1 MSLGSFKFRR
11 PGLKNFLLTGAWM
24 VLVAPLIMAVVA
36 HATLTSA
43 TTEAN
48 YNLFP
53 VQNTSIQ
60 QPLAML
66 LLSRDDKLFFRAFS
80 DYSDLDGDGSLN
92 TTYTDTFSYAGYFDP
107 DLCYKYD
114 SGQFVA
120 AAQGAGT
127 NGHTCS
133 SQWSGNFLNWVAM
146 SRIDE
151 ERYVLYGG
159 RRITDT
165 SDTTVLQRAYIPNDG
180 HAWVKTYTDNGSFTP
195 NSGTYSYCNATIGA
209 AGTDSSKDSTSQPLM
224 RVASGTWASW
234 AASNYT
240 QCQLSTDTVN
250 ANDPS
255 KGSEFPSSATDY
267 DVKVKVCSGFSVTG
281 SGGTTSTV
289 MESFCKS
296 HIDDNGVTHY
306 KPEGLLQ
313 QFATAIRFGLMTGTW
328 QNPRSGG
335 VLRRNIGLIE
345 GNGGGTCADAR
356 NEIDEKTG
364 QFCYIENNTP
374 AMAGIIN
381 TLDNFRVYGWTPTT
395 SNNQTY
401 SDCSTF
407 GTQNRQDKTSAQSVP
422 YLKDPGLTS
431 GSNAQACS
439 EWGNPLAGMYAEAL
453 RYIQH
458 FDSDHTSVL
467 APTSTFTSGLTL
479 GGGDTSTS
487 AAQTGGGGD
496 SKDLVPNL
504 PAPKWLDPYSETSGD
519 GGANACSQCNIV
531 VLSTGEPSFD
541 GNSPEVPTV
550 SALPQQ
556 AYDATNT
563 IGFNELGTGGASTRQ
578 YLFGRMLASSTD
590 GTVGT
595 VFSSGT
601 DSSTDECVQDTVT
614 DLALVRGICPETPS
628 TEGSYYLSGLAYG
641 AWTHDMRPDLTL
653 NGSSA
658 HYIKTYTVQLSE
670 PLPSFDI
677 YTNDGA
683 NKITV
688 IPNCTISSSGTATTS
703 SRRCG
708 FMNLKVGAVT
718 NPNTS
723 ITYGLNPG
731 FDASKNP
738 YGSYTVYWSD
748 SPYGSHYGISAVQV
762 ITYCVGSACT
772 QSSVQAYMCKTQ
784 NSSSPVTMPS
794 GGSNICKN
802 GQIQQNLSQLDG
814 QVLVRTETVYHAN
827 QYSMAL
833 GYTELGKSNTNIKN
847 QLVAGVTGSSV
858 GTFLLGTTG
867 DTGTSTNSIPATGS
881 DWSTP
886 QIQKFPV
893 GPAQQVLLPNPLFLA
908 AKYGGFSYTTG
919 TTSPMPSMG
928 DASDWDAVNNTTGAT
943 GQDGLPDNYFYVS
956 DPDQLQ
962 TALQSQFNDIVLR
975 AGSGTAAAV
984 VANHVNGIGVAYRS
998 TYLPTVTSSSDATKS
1013 ISWAGTLDTLWV
1025 DSYGLLRENGKAGAT
1040 AGCSAGCQLSS
1051 DYTVDPIVVFT
1062 TDATDNHPEFKEC
1075 VPNDSAT
1082 FDPSTFSPTN
1092 SDVTCSLHEL
1102 SDLATIWNAESE
1114 LWGSFSNI
1122 TTQRTYGT
1130 DASTGR
1136 YIFTDIYNSTTNK
1149 YQQTDF
1155 VWSGTSTCTTGF
1167 CGSNSSGT
1175 VTGNF
1180 GYLNTDGSAS
1190 EAQNIVNWT
1199 RGLEVS
1205 GMRSRTI
1212 TTDCTALDVPGCP
1225 TTGTSLTMRLGDIV
1239 DSTPLVVTSP
1249 SENFDLIYGDTS
1261 YATFRAKYSDRRQM
1275 VYVGA
1280 NDGMLHAFNGGFFD
1294 ASKHALYL
1302 QPHNQSCDSTGCS
1315 ADTSITAHPL
1325 GSELWAYVPGSLLP
1339 HLRWLT
1345 DTAYAAGTDQNPGEH
1360 VFYVDGSPVATDA
1373 KVFANDSTHPGGWG
1387 TILVVPFRLGG
1398 GDIKV
1403 PVPIDSSKSY
1413 KPSSC
1418 TSANNCKYQ
1427 ESFSSYVVLDVTNPE
1442 QAPTVLAELS
1452 PASTSVDSTTSGL
1465 GTQSYTTSEPAFAV
1479 MGEGTSTPHFFMFI
1493 GSGPTQAAPQGTAV
1507 TSTQPLRIYAYDLA
1521 CLAGTGTGC
1530 PTSPNTPLTIGTNS
1544 DGSSKT
1550 AFDFSNGG
1558 ADSHGEDSFAGDLIA
1573 SDFDLDGNAE
1583 AVYFGSVRDP
1593 GTSTSPIN
1601 YTGSLWKISLNGS
1614 SDPTKWSSNLMY
1626 DPEAPITIRP
1636 TLGLSTRGAPMVY
1649 AGTGRAF
1656 DGYDLETTGQ
1666 QYIFGMIDP
1675 YLLPSG
1681 DPQLDFQANPVP
1693 SPMIAASDLLDITNI
1708 GVCVDVVASSCPTQG
1723 ALVNSQTGST
1733 TPSGASMVPSDVTT
1747 FTQLQ
1752 ALFSCPKTPPTTGS
1766 STCGND
1772 AGKAGF
1778 VYDLSTVSGSPSE
1791 RVISAQALL
1800 GGVLVTNTYTPD
1812 TSACTALGTGNE
1824 YAQDFET
1831 GTANPAASM
1840 LGVNANGTGLTS
1852 VALGPGL
1859 PSAPSLHAG
1868 AADQSNSKAVTAC
1881 TQTSTG
1887 AIICQ
1892 KVASVFPVTSGE
1904 VSWREPLDQ

>member
-1 MSLGSFKFRR
+1 MSIGSFKIRR
-11 PGLKNFLLTGAWM
+11 PGTKQFLLAGVWM
-24 VLVAPLIMAVVA
+24 ALVAPLVVTLVA
-36 HATLTSA
+36 RATLTSA

-53 VQNTSIQ
+53 VQNVSIQ

-80 DYSDLDGDGSLN
+80 DYSDLDGDGVLN
-92 TTYTDTFSYAGYFDP
+92 TTYTDTFNYAGYFDP
-107 DLCYKYD
+107 KLCYSYN
-114 SGQFVA
+114 SGQFIA
-120 AAQGAGT
+120 AAQGAGI

-133 SQWSGNFLNWVAM
+133 SQWSGNFLNWVTM

-159 RRITDT
+159 RRAVDT
-165 SDTTVLQRAYIPNDG
+165 GDTTVLQRAYIPNDG
-180 HAWVKTYTDNGSFTP
+180 HAWVKIYTDNGSFTP

-209 AGTDSSKDSTSQPLM
+209 AGTTSQTDSTSPPLM

-240 QCQLSTDTVN
+240 QCQWSGDTVN

-255 KGSEFPSSATDY
+255 KGTEFPSSSTDY
-267 DVKVKVCSGFSVTG
+267 VVKVQVCS
-281 SGGTTSTV
+281 TTAPV

-296 HIDDNGVTHY
+296 HIDNSGVTHY

-313 QFATAIRFGLMTGTW
+313 QFATAIRFGLMTGSW
-328 QNPRSGG
+328 RNPRAGG

-345 GNGGGTCADAR
+345 GNGDGTCADAR
-356 NEIDEKTG
+356 NEIDQKTG
-364 QFCYIENNTP
+364 QFCYIENSTP
-374 AMAGIIN
+374 AMAGIVS
-381 TLDNFRVYGWTPTT
+381 TLDNFRVYGWAPTG
-395 SNNQTY
+395 NNDQTY
-401 SDCSTF
+401 SDCSSF
-407 GTQNRQDKTSAQSVP
+407 GTQNRQANSTAQSVP
-422 YLKDPGLTS
+422 YLKDPGLVS

-458 FDSDHTSVL
+458 FNGTSVL

-479 GGGDTSTS
+479 GGGDTSS
-487 AAQTGGGGD
+487 GAALTGGSGD
-496 SKDLVPNL
+496 SGDLVPNL
-504 PAPKWLDPYSETSGD
+504 PAPKWLDPYTETAGD
-519 GGANACSQCNIV
+519 GGANACSQCNII

-550 SALPQQ
+550 PALPQQ

-563 IGFNELGTGGASTRQ
+563 VGFNELGTGGASTRQ
-578 YLFGRMLASSTD
+578 YLFGRMLSSSTD

-614 DLALVRGICPETPS
+614 YLGLVRGICPETPS
-628 TEGSYYLSGLAYG
+628 TEGSFYLSGLAYG
-641 AWTHDMRPDLTL
+641 AWTHDMRPDL
-653 NGSSA
+653 NKDGKSP
-658 HYIKTYTVQLSE
+658 HYVKTYTIQLSE
-670 PLPSFDI
+670 PLPSFDV
-677 YTNDGA
+677 YTNDGL

-688 IPNCTISSSGTATTS
+688 IPNCTISSSGTATTT

-708 FMNLKVGAVT
+708 FMNLKVGAIT
-718 NPNTS
+718 NPNTN
-723 ITYGLNPG
+723 ITYGLTP
-731 FDASKNP
+731 SKDSSGNP
-738 YGSYTVYWSD
+738 YGSFTVYWSD
-748 SPYGSHYGISAVQV
+748 SPYGSHYGIAAVQV
-762 ITYCVGSACT
+762 LTYCVGSACT
-772 QSSVQAYMCKTQ
+772 LSNVQAYMCKAQ
-784 NSSSPVTMPS
+784 NSGDPVTMPS
-794 GGSNICKN
+794 GGSNICSG
-802 GQIQQNLSQLDG
+802 GQIKQNLSQLSG

-833 GYTELGKSNTNIKN
+833 GYTELGKSNTQIKN

-867 DTGTSTNSIPATGS
+867 DTGTSTNSVTTY

-893 GPAQQVLLPNPLFLA
+893 GPAQQILLPNPLFLA
-908 AKYGGFSYTTG
+908 AKYGGFSYATG
-919 TTSPMPSMG
+919 ASNPMPSQG
-928 DASDWDAVNNTTGAT
+928 DASDWDAKNNSTGKP

-956 DPDQLQ
+956 DPNQLQ
-962 TALQSQFNDIVLR
+962 TALASQLNDIVLR

-998 TYLPTVTSSSDATKS
+998 TYLPVITSSQDATQS
-1013 ISWAGTLDTLWV
+1013 VSWAGTLDTLWV
-1025 DSYGLLRENGKAGAT
+1025 DSYGLLRENGKAGAPT
-1040 AGCSAGCQLSS
+1040 DCSSGCQLSS

-1062 TDATDNHPEFKEC
+1062 TDATDNHPEFEEC
-1075 VPNDSAT
+1075 VPNGSST

-1092 SDVTCSLHEL
+1092 SNVTCTLHQL
-1102 SDLATIWNAESE
+1102 SDLATIWNAESQ
-1114 LWGSFSNI
+1114 LWSSPTSTFGSGLASQRSYTSN
-1122 TTQRTYGT
+1122 
-1130 DASTGR
+1130 ASSGR
-1136 YIFTDIYNSTTNK
+1136 YIFTDIYNSSTNK
-1149 YQQTDF
+1149 FQQTDF
-1155 VWSGTSTCTTGF
+1155 VWSGSSTCTTGF

-1180 GYLNTDGSAS
+1180 GYLNTDGSSS
-1190 EAQNIVNWT
+1190 EAQNIVNWV
-1199 RGLEVS
+1199 RGVEVS

-1212 TTDCTALDVPGCP
+1212 TTDCAALDVPGCP
-1225 TTGTSLTMRLGDIV
+1225 TTATSLTMRLGDIV
-1239 DSTPLVVTSP
+1239 DSTPLVITSP
-1249 SENFDLIYGDTS
+1249 SENYDLIYGDTS
-1261 YATFRAKYSDRRQM
+1261 YAKFRAKYSDRRQM

-1302 QPHNQSCDSTGCS
+1302 QPNNSCTSSGCS
-1315 ADTSITAHPL
+1315 ANSAITAHPL
-1325 GSELWAYVPGSLLP
+1325 GGELWAYVPGSLLP

-1345 DTAYAAGTDQNPGEH
+1345 DPAYQAGTATHPGQH

-1373 KVFANDSTHPGGWG
+1373 KIFADDATHPGGWG

-1403 PVPIDSSKSY
+1403 PVPIDPSKSY
-1413 KPSSC
+1413 KPGSC
-1418 TSANNCKYQ
+1418 TSTNNCKYQ
-1427 ESFSSYVVLDVTNPE
+1427 ESFSSYVVLDVTDPE

-1452 PASTSVDSTTSGL
+1452 PASTSADSTTTGL
-1465 GTQSYTTSEPAFAV
+1465 GVQSYTTSEPAFAV
-1479 MGEGTSTPHFFMFI
+1479 EGEGTSSPRFFMFI

-1507 TSTQPLRIYAYDLA
+1507 TSTQPLRVYAYDLA
-1521 CLAGTGTGC
+1521 CFAGTGTGC
-1530 PTSPNTPLTIGTNS
+1530 PTNPSTPLTLGVNS
-1544 DGSSKT
+1544 DGSNKT
-1550 AFDFSNGG
+1550 TFDLSNGG
-1558 ADSHGEDSFAGDLIA
+1558 ADAHGKNSFAGDLIA
-1573 SDFDLDGNAE
+1573 SDFNLDGNAE
-1583 AVYFGSVRDP
+1583 AVYFGSVRDDR
-1593 GTSTSPIN
+1593 TDSPRN
-1601 YTGSLWKISLNGS
+1601 YSGSLWKISLNGS
-1614 SDPTKWSSNLMY
+1614 SDPTQWSAQLMY
-1626 DPEAPITIRP
+1626 DPQAPITARP
-1636 TLGLSTRGAPMVY
+1636 TLGLNSRGAPMVY
-1649 AGTGRAF
+1649 GGTGRVL
-1656 DGYDLETTGQ
+1656 DGSDLETNGQ

-1681 DPQLDFQANPVP
+1681 DPQSDFATSPAP
-1693 SPMIAASDLLDITNI
+1693 SPMIAASNLLDITNI
-1708 GVCVDVVASSCPTQG
+1708 GVCVQVVAGSCSTQG
-1723 ALVNSQTGST
+1723 ALVNSQSGST
-1733 TPSGASMVPSDVTT
+1733 TPSGASTVPSDVTN
-1747 FTQLQ
+1747 FTELQ
-1752 ALFSCPKTPPTTGS
+1752 ALFSCPQTPPATG
-1766 STCGND
+1766 STCGSD

-1778 VYDLSTVSGSPSE
+1778 VYDLSAPTGKPSE

-1812 TSACTALGTGNE
+1812 ISSCVALGTGQE

-1831 GTANPAASM
+1831 GTANPAATM
-1840 LGVNANGTGLTS
+1840 LGVNANGTGITS
-1852 VALGPGL
+1852 VSLGPGL

-1868 AADQSNSKAVTAC
+1868 AGSQSNSKAVTAC

-1892 KVASVFPVTSGE
+1892 KVASIYPVTSGE